1 MKNLP
6 ARWTAQGW
14 SGIASVTEPAARIDF
29 FVTHRLLL
37 LCNWIWLFRLFYRHS
52 DTRM

>member
-29 FVTHRLLL
+29 F
-37 LCNWIWLFRLFYRHS
+37 CDSLFVAIV
-52 DTRM
+52 